1 MISKL
6 PIRSRHFQKTN
17 PNLYQQDRNAGQD
30 EGEQCFDPFL
40 FQCSLTHVHQNELMV
55 ATCLNLSI
63 LHIEP
68 MSHFVTLLKQG
79 HRFLGIDLCD
89 DQYIEGCERN
99 SETCFEGLVSIFISY
114 FTMQRMVWRELQRT
128 EYNNTILTFDVQKP
142 RTAV

>member
-89 DQYIEGCERN
+89 DQYIEGCERKLLAILRHVLRDLCLY
-99 SETCFEGLVSIFISY
+99 SLVILQCRGWFGESCK
-114 FTMQRMVWRELQRT
+114 ELNIIIQ
-128 EYNNTILTFDVQKP
+128 Y
-142 RTAV
+142 